1 MAALVEEEMKMR
13 EAAANL
19 VTAKALLETAS
30 EAEKVVAQ
38 RRLIRATVCDTLMRE
53 RNGDTK
59 GVECH
64 CGYIKSRGRCCET
77 CHEYRRALYGGDN
90 WVLYGVCRSSQC

>member
-1 MAALVEEEMKMR
+1 MAACVEEQKVR

-19 VTAKALLETAS
+19 VTAKALFEAAS
-30 EAEKVVAQ
+30 ETEKVVAE
-38 RRLIRATVCDTLMRE
+38 RRLRRATICDALMRE

-64 CGYIKSRGRCCET
+64 CGYIKSRGRLCDT
-77 CHEYRRALYGGDN
+77 CLMYRHALYGGEN
-90 WVLYGVCRSSQC
+90 WVLYGVCRSSMC